1 MDQKIDIVYILA
13 NASKWQNSELKYSL
27 RSVEKNLDMPI
38 GRIFIV
44 GYLPKFVE
52 LREVD
57 HIDVQDNYT
66 NKLRNAARKIKGA
79 CNDRRV
85 SERFILMNDDF
96 FIMKKVSE
104 IKYWSKG
111 SLKGSMARHRTKKGY
126 YYTAIKQTKELLES
140 QGIENPTD
148 YEIHAPIII
157 EKTKFLEIDKKINLE
172 ERGLLFRSIYGNL
185 TGAKRDV
192 VPDVKIFN
200 IGAKG
205 MEKYKD
211 YKIISTGN
219 KVVLDPK
226 FQKWIKGKFKKVSKY
241 EKEKIGIYYSK
252 HMFTYKD
259 RTYNPGDLIKVGDI
273 PKTVAE
279 ANRLVLVKKSY

>member
-1 MDQKIDIVYILA
+1 MEKTDIVYILA

-27 RSVEKNLDMPI
+27 RSMEKNMDMPI

-52 LREVD
+52 TREVD

-85 SERFILMNDDF
+85 SENFILMNDDF

-111 SLKGSMARHRTKKGY
+111 SLKGSMTRHRTKKGY

-157 EKTKFLEIDKKINLE
+157 EKKKFLKIDKKLNLE
-172 ERGLLFRSIYGNL
+172 EKGLLFRSIYGNL

-192 VPDVKIFN
+192 VPDIKIFN

-226 FQKWIKGKFKKVSKY
+226 FQRWIMGKFKKISKY

-252 HMFTYKD
+252 KMFTYKGT
-259 RTYNPGDLIKVGDI
+259 TYNPGDLIKVGDLPTEI
-273 PKTVAE
+273 VK
-279 ANRLVLVKKSY
+279 ANGLKLVKKSY

>member
-13 NASKWQNSELKYSL
+13 NASKWQNNEIRYSL
-27 RSVEKNLDMPI
+27 RSIEKNLDLKI
-38 GRIFIV
+38 GRIYIV
-44 GYLPKFVE
+44 GFMPKFIQD
-52 LREVD
+52 LEVSN
-57 HIDVQDNYT
+57 IDVQDKYT
-66 NKLRNAARKIKGA
+66 NKLQNAVRKIKAA
-79 CNDRRV
+79 CNNYHITD
-85 SERFILMNDDF
+85 RFILMNDDF

-111 SLKGSMARHRTKKGY
+111 SLKGSMARHKTKGGY
-126 YYTAIKQTKELLES
+126 YYKAIKETKELLEGM
-140 QGIENPTD
+140 GIKNPTD

-157 EKTKFLEIDKKINLE
+157 EKTKFLEIDKKMNLE
-172 ERGLLFRSIYGNL
+172 EKGLLFRSIYGNL

-219 KVVLDPK
+219 KVVMDPK
-226 FQKWIKGKFKKVSKY
+226 FQKWLKVKFKKVSKY